1 MSLHEM
7 LLRLAE
13 SLSEGSQ
20 HVSPTELQAAVF
32 SSAPPFEGHLSE
44 CELCQGFVLRERDR
58 NPLYKFWLQDP
69 EGFAEA
75 LEAIRCKESSEK

>member
-1 MSLHEM
+1 MTTREM

-13 SLSEGSQ
+13 RLSADSQ
-20 HVSPTELQAAVF
+20 HVKPVELQAAVF

-75 LEAIRCKESSEK
+75 LEEIRCKESSEK